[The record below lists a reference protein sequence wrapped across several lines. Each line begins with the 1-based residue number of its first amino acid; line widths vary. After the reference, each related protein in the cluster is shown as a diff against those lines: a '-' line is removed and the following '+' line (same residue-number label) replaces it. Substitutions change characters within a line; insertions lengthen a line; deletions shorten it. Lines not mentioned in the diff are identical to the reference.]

1 MENEKVKFCVVCGR
15 RIPEMSLRK
24 VTCSEFCRARKKCG
38 YAPYRNYTKPPFDD
52 LIMLQQKAHS
62 KGLSYGKYVAMTEGK
77 EVTRRNADSGSVSV
91 LQ

>member
-15 RIPEMSLRK
+15 RIPQLSLRK

-52 LIMLQQKAHS
+52 LTVLQQRAHS
-62 KGLSYGKYVAMTEGK
+62 EGMSYGKYVAMLDGK
-77 EVTRRNADSGSVSV
+77 EVKRRNADSSSVSV